1 MASKILGPTTEPQ
14 LSDLLDDVKREAFVG
29 MNCVQIGTI
38 EAYNA
43 LTNTAKVSINAKI
56 ELPNGDIKDYPQ
68 LEDCPV
74 FIIGGA
80 DSYISF
86 PIEKGD
92 TCLVLFNDVNIDNW
106 YLTGEVTVPWNSRQ
120 HDISDGIVLVG
131 IRSINNAVFNASS
144 SMLLNGGSK
153 KIALKND
160 DEDLKS
166 LIGDQVTTLKSMID
180 TLKDMNSQINA
191 LIDLIGAITVS
202 GVTTGPGISG
212 VPVNAASITALKTN
226 FTGYNT
232 SLDGFKTDLTTF
244 TTDLAKLLD
253 EGLT

>member
-1 MASKILGPTTEPQ
+1 MASKVLGPTTEPQ

-38 EAYNA
+38 EAYNS

-56 ELPNGDIKDYPQ
+56 ELPNGDIKDYPL

-74 FIIGGA
+74 FIIGGG

-86 PIEKGD
+86 PIAKGD

-120 HDISDGIVLVG
+120 HDIADGIVLVG
-131 IRSINNAVFNASS
+131 IRSINNAVFNATS

-153 KIALKND
+153 KIAIKND

-166 LIGDQVTTLKSMID
+166 LIGDQITTLKSMID
-180 TLKDMNSQINA
+180 TIKDMNTEINA
-191 LIDLIGAITVS
+191 LIDTIKAIVTVGSAATQTVDPASQEALDLIK
-202 GVTTGPGISG
+202 
-212 VPVNAASITALKTN
+212 PV
-226 FTGYNT
+226 FDGYKT
-232 SLDGFKTDLTTF
+232 SLDGYKTDLTTF